1 MQNILSKLIDLLKK
15 APSWLRIILI
25 VLILAVVGCF
35 SWLYVSCGSL
45 NLKDLQW
52 QYGEGSAPPVSG
64 TPLDI
69 TE

>member
-1 MQNILSKLIDLLKK
+1 MQNILKKIIELLKG
-15 APSWLRIILI
+15 APKWLRIVIIFLVVS
-25 VLILAVVGCF
+25 VLGCF

-45 NLKDLQW
+45 DLKDLHW
-52 QYGEGSAPPVSG
+52 QYGEGSVPPVSG

>member
-1 MQNILSKLIDLLKK
+1 MHNIISKLVELLKK
-15 APSWLRIILI
+15 APTWLRIVLI
-25 VLILAVVGCF
+25 ILILAVIGGF

-52 QYGEGSAPPVSG
+52 QYGEGSTPPVSG

>member
-1 MQNILSKLIDLLKK
+1 MQNILSKLVALLKK
-15 APSWLRIILI
+15 APTWLRIVLI
-25 VLILAVVGCF
+25 ILILAVVGGF

-52 QYGEGSAPPVSG
+52 QYGEGGAPPISG

-69 TE
+69 SE

>member
-1 MQNILSKLIDLLKK
+1 MNNIFSKLVDLLKK
-15 APSWLRIILI
+15 APTWLRIVLI
-25 VLILAVVGCF
+25 VLILAVVGGF

-52 QYGEGSAPPVSG
+52 QYGEGSTPPVSG